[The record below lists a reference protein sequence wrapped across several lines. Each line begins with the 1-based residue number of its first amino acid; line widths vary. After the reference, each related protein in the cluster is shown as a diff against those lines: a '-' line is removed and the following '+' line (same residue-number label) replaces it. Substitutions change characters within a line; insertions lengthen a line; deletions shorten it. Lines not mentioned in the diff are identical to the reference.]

1 MATLCHALT
10 VMSFNQTTY
19 SVSENSGNITVNV
32 FLIGGAVSGDEIV
45 TVSTEAG
52 GTATGGVM
60 LKCTYLQTYH
70 IQCIYI
76 DHLCL

>member
-1 MATLCHALT
+1 
-10 VMSFNQTTY
+10 MSFDQTTY

-52 GTATGGVM
+52 GTATGGVK
-60 LKCTYLQTYH
+60 LKYTYLQAYSV
-70 IQCIYI
+70 
-76 DHLCL
+76 